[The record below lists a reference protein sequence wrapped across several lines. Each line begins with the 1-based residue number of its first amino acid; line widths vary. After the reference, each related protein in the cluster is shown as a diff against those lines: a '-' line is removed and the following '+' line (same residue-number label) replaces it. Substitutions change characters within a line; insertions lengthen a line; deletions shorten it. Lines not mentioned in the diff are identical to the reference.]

1 LLYDWYVERR
11 QRIVLT
17 SALKSNA
24 VVASMFPKNVR
35 DRLLENAAIA
45 GGNHKKEAFALD
57 EKEGLIPTTSRSMP
71 IADFYPETTV
81 SKQKDSVHNDSFEY
95 IFTVDS
101 HASLFAGLLC
111 RCPRLHCMG

>member
-1 LLYDWYVERR
+1 MYDWYVERR

-35 DRLLENAAIA
+35 DRLLENASV
-45 GGNHKKEAFALD
+45 GTGTKREEFALD
-57 EKEGLIPTTSRSMP
+57 EKEGLISKSVSSMP

-81 SKQKDSVHNDSFEY
+81 SSTFCNVH
-95 IFTVDS
+95 VDRVS
-101 HASLFAGLLC
+101 T
-111 RCPRLHCMG
+111 PT